1 VQRKSQSIIFPPIYR
16 RAAPIMAMRPG
27 TMGAAALRAPLVLGT
42 LVSGGVSDSVGVGVE
57 DDVWVSLV
65 EVAVVVSALE
75 EDSVLVD
82 SAEVVDDSVEVNS
95 VELDSVELDSVE
107 LDSVVSL
114 DEVEVEEAVVLVIDT
129 VVLAEELGAVVPE
142 TGNMAE

>member
-1 VQRKSQSIIFPPIYR
+1 
-16 RAAPIMAMRPG
+16 MAMRPG
-27 TMGAAALRAPLVLGT
+27 TMGAAAPRAPLVLGT

-57 DDVWVSLV
+57 DDVWVPLV
-65 EVAVVVSALE
+65 VVAVVVSALEE

-82 SAEVVDDSVEVNS
+82 SAEVVDDSVE
-95 VELDSVELDSVE
+95 EEEDSVE

-129 VVLAEELGAVVPE
+129 VVLAEELEAAVPD

>member
-1 VQRKSQSIIFPPIYR
+1 MWV
-16 RAAPIMAMRPG
+16 
-27 TMGAAALRAPLVLGT
+27 PLV
-42 LVSGGVSDSVGVGVE
+42 V
-57 DDVWVSLV
+57 
-65 EVAVVVSALE
+65 VAVVVSALEE

-82 SAEVVDDSVEVNS
+82 SAEVVDDSVE
-95 VELDSVELDSVE
+95 EEEDSVE

-129 VVLAEELGAVVPE
+129 VVLAEELEAAVPD